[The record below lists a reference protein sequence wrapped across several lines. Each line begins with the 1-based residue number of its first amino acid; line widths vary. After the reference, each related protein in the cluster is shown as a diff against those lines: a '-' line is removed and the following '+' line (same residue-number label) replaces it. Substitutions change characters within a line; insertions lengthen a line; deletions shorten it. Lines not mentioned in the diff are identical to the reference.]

1 MSIVFIAQM
10 NHFKAFTERTPT
22 MHLVLY
28 NIYQESGGNLAM
40 RNF

>member
-1 MSIVFIAQM
+1 MSIVFIAQ
-10 NHFKAFTERTPT
+10 AFTEHMPT
-22 MHLVLY
+22 MYLVLY